1 MGVYTLE
8 IGVPIGYFVKSSKF
22 STCLDFD
29 LVVEYISR
37 RKMSNDYSSEEE
49 IPIQIIGVSPLGAK
63 DLYENDKLSI
73 QLIFDQ

>member
-1 MGVYTLE
+1 MPSTKGNEPLSMLPELAQRDLLSYIQVSEIGVGVYTLE

-37 RKMSNDYSSEEE
+37 RKMSSDY
-49 IPIQIIGVSPLGAK
+49 
-63 DLYENDKLSI
+63 N
-73 QLIFDQ
+73 